1 MAGLSALPAAAP
13 LDDELVNGL
22 RRLKLRRI
30 RQLAPEL
37 CITAR
42 TQRWRPEE
50 FLRVLVTEE
59 CAARDQS
66 NRELR
71 LRTAAFPV
79 VKTLDDFD
87 LSASTVS
94 RDTFEYLSSLEWI
107 ATHRNV
113 ALVGPPGT
121 GKSHLSV
128 ALGRAAVDAGFR
140 VRFFR
145 ADLLVEALYRGLADN
160 SVGRVINGVLRRSDL
175 VIVDELGFSPLDSIA
190 ANHLF
195 RFVAT
200 AYETRS
206 LVITSTGPSSN
217 GPTSF
222 PTPPAPPPSST
233 ASCTTP
239 TWSSSAVSP
248 TGSVRRGPTRNTPS
262 DLDSPTRHDGQSED
276 LHHPVIHP
284 QRRTEPEPSNPW
296 LPVGNSHGHRWGML
310 MVLDTCNRW
319 LEPPEGARSP
329 R

>member
-94 RDTFEYLSSLEWI
+94 RDTFDYLSSLEWI
-107 ATHRNV
+107 STHRNV

-128 ALGRAAVDAGFR
+128 ALGRAAVEAGFR

-160 SVGRVINGVLRRSDL
+160 SVGRVIDGVLRRSDL
-175 VIVDELGFSPLDSIA
+175 VIVDELGFSPLDSID
-190 ANHLF
+190 
-195 RFVAT
+195 RK
-200 AYETRS
+200 
-206 LVITSTGPSSN
+206 
-217 GPTSF
+217 
-222 PTPPAPPPSST
+222 
-233 ASCTTP
+233 
-239 TWSSSAVSP
+239 
-248 TGSVRRGPTRNTPS
+248 SV
-262 DLDSPTRHDGQSED
+262 
-276 LHHPVIHP
+276 V
-284 QRRTEPEPSNPW
+284 
-296 LPVGNSHGHRWGML
+296 
-310 MVLDTCNRW
+310 
-319 LEPPEGARSP
+319 
-329 R
+329 